1 LAPASICHF
10 CGTHVC
16 NSHSVTLWRGHSATT
31 KVHSPRK
38 KSRHYWQLQHARPSS
53 PSRCEGWHRASE
65 FSVGVCIDFQTLRC
79 TRLQCALCHPRVSI
93 PPPPR
98 CADPNFFLHYCR
110 RQQHARPSPPESFGG
125 CARRVSE
132 VLAPASIC
140 NFCGAHVC
148 NSHFV
153 TLCCGHSA
161 TTKVHSPRKT
171 RFIRGNSSMR
181 ARAPRVVVRVGTG
194 RVSLV
199 LAPASIFRFCGA
211 HVCSARY
218 VTLECPFRHHQR
230 ALTPTFF
237 CIIAAPGACAPE
249 PPRVVWRVC
258 TVSE

>member
-1 LAPASICHF
+1 ML
-10 CGTHVC
+10 
-16 NSHSVTLWRGHSATT
+16 
-31 KVHSPRK
+31 
-38 KSRHYWQLQHARPSS
+38 
-53 PSRCEGWHRASE
+53 
-65 FSVGVCIDFQTLRC
+65 
-79 TRLQCALCHPRVSI
+79 CALGHPRVSI
-93 PPPPR
+93 PPPPK

-140 NFCGAHVC
+140 NFCGAHVSS
-148 NSHFV
+148 SHSV
-153 TLCCGHSA
+153 TLWCGHSA

-171 RFIRGNSSMR
+171 RVIIGNSSMH

-199 LAPASIFRFCGA
+199 LASASIFKLCGA

-218 VTLECPFRHHQR
+218 VTLECPFRHHQG

-237 CIIAAPGACAPE
+237 CIIAGASSMRARAPPSRLEGVHGE
-249 PPRVVWRVC
+249 
-258 TVSE
+258 